1 MDTADHENALT
12 IIIVRLTD
20 IPVHSSII
28 GGSEISNDEEGK
40 KISTI
45 KRQCFSNTTD
55 YPACMPPPLLI

>member
-40 KISTI
+40 KN
-45 KRQCFSNTTD
+45 FYN
-55 YPACMPPPLLI
+55 